1 MPPKIVVNHPYNRVM
16 FSCETY
22 ALDNKAIVYTQR
34 QARTQPL
41 HRRPSIPLFT
51 AFQKLMVPEPGL

>member
-1 MPPKIVVNHPYNRVM
+1 M

-41 HRRPSIPLFT
+41 HRRTSIPLFT